1 MGRFHRLCSACWLVL
16 GVGLLSPGA
25 AAADASG
32 ASAGF
37 DYTGHEQRW
46 TTPADMA
53 RLAVS
58 KGAQIEVFL
67 GANGGRG
74 GGSVG
79 TNCPTLRCAGGV
91 VQAEFHLSPG
101 IVIFVDVGASGENAN
116 AENAAC
122 SFGGVTHTCH
132 NSLGGKTPGGYGGG
146 GLGGPA
152 ADSGDSGGGGGGT
165 FLTLQTPSGRVPLV
179 VAGGGGGSGGFGY
192 SVAGGEQAGG
202 QGGSVLKPGGDGAGA
217 GLDIG
222 GRGGV
227 PPATNGAQG
236 RQGAPGAAVQCGTIS
251 FSCCPSSPT
260 KCYYQGLPADGK
272 ATCEQIVP
280 HNYCGGIGITG
291 FFFSGSTNGGAGGG
305 GGGGGGYL
313 GGGGGGGGALYSDC
327 QTAGCHNPVITPGG
341 GGGGAGGASYYD
353 RRATYKRFSLS
364 AFGDGIA
371 EIGAHL
377 IWLTGL
383 GVGSGFIAGGEGA
396 VGIGRA
402 SDATA
407 ASGHARACSG
417 TARVSYKDAANGK
430 TTFTLLRL
438 RSDGKWAKAQRFKKR
453 DRAGRNSFK
462 LADRLNVK
470 RLKPGTYR
478 LQTVATF
485 AKFRGSTV
493 TADFKIVRC

>member
-1 MGRFHRLCSACWLVL
+1 MV
-16 GVGLLSPGA
+16 VVA
-25 AAADASG
+25 AAA
-32 ASAGF
+32 
-37 DYTGHEQRW
+37 
-46 TTPADMA
+46 
-53 RLAVS
+53 
-58 KGAQIEVFL
+58 
-67 GANGGRG
+67 
-74 GGSVG
+74 
-79 TNCPTLRCAGGV
+79 
-91 VQAEFHLSPG
+91 
-101 IVIFVDVGASGENAN
+101 
-116 AENAAC
+116 
-122 SFGGVTHTCH
+122 
-132 NSLGGKTPGGYGGG
+132 
-146 GLGGPA
+146 
-152 ADSGDSGGGGGGT
+152 
-165 FLTLQTPSGRVPLV
+165 
-179 VAGGGGGSGGFGY
+179 
-192 SVAGGEQAGG
+192 
-202 QGGSVLKPGGDGAGA
+202 
-217 GLDIG
+217 
-222 GRGGV
+222 
-227 PPATNGAQG
+227 
-236 RQGAPGAAVQCGTIS
+236 IS
-251 FSCCPSSPT
+251 
-260 KCYYQGLPADGK
+260 
-272 ATCEQIVP
+272 
-280 HNYCGGIGITG
+280 
-291 FFFSGSTNGGAGGG
+291 
-305 GGGGGGYL
+305 